1 MAPIIILIVLAT
13 IVLFA
18 IYYKKPAKKIE
29 LPSDYRHLLEEH
41 VSFYSGLNKAEKNL
55 FEEKIKGFL
64 GYVQIEGVGTDV
76 EEIDRLLVASSAVIP
91 IFYFQEYKYF
101 NLKSV
106 LLYPGTFNKE
116 EFLTGGYERNTLGMV
131 GTGPM
136 QGSMIL
142 SKAALHHGFTNK
154 EQPNNTGVHE
164 FVHLLDKEDGE
175 VDGLPEA
182 LLQKKYDQQW
192 LDLVDL
198 NTQKINNGESDIS
211 SYAATNRAEFFAVV
225 SEYFFNSPGRF
236 KENHPDLFEIMSKM
250 YHHIPENKHGLREQ
264 N

>member
-1 MAPIIILIVLAT
+1 MAPVIILIVLT
-13 IVLFA
+13 LIVLFA
-18 IYYKKPAKKIE
+18 IFYKKPIKKVV
-29 LPSDYRHLLEEH
+29 LQSNYRQLLEEN
-41 VSFYSGLNKAEKNL
+41 VSFYTKLDSNEKVL
-55 FEEKIKGFL
+55 FEQKIKEFL
-64 GYVQIEGVGTDV
+64 GYVQIEGVGTQV

-91 IFYFQEYKYF
+91 VFYFQGYKYF

-116 EFLTGGYERNTLGMV
+116 EFLTGGYEKNTLGMV

-182 LLQKKYDQQW
+182 LLRKKYDQQW
-192 LDLVDL
+192 LNLVDV
-198 NTQKINNGESDIS
+198 NTHKINNGESDIN
-211 SYAATNRAEFFAVV
+211 SYATTNRAEFFSVV
-225 SEYFFNSPGRF
+225 SEYFFNSPSRF
-236 KENHPDLFEIMSKM
+236 KENHPDLYDMMSKM
-250 YHHIPENKHGLREQ
+250 FQIPENKI
-264 N
+264 